1 MVVIFLMSSV
11 FLQQNRQNEQVAE
24 ESKNEFIKQSKSGKA
39 VSCYELLS
47 EEDVLSLDSES
58 FLAVEADAFWCLSKL
73 IDDI

>member
-1 MVVIFLMSSV
+1 M
-11 FLQQNRQNEQVAE
+11 AE